1 MSGTAGEEPTTGA
14 VGITAT
20 FREAP
25 LPVKA
30 ILAGIL
36 VNKLGAFLQVFLL
49 LFLTHRGFSEVQ
61 AGTALGGYGLGAV
74 LGVLLGG
81 WFTDRIGPRRT
92 IIASMTGTAGLLLAV
107 LYLAYYPALLVAV
120 VAVGA
125 AGQLYRPASSML
137 LAELTPRARQLM
149 IFAMSRLALNIGT
162 TAAPLIGVALLTVS
176 YDLLF
181 WTEAAA
187 ALGYAAIA
195 LFVLPRDAGGP
206 HLEQKRNEAR
216 GGYLALA
223 ADRRFLMFLL
233 AQLVIAAVYV
243 QYLSALPLAMRD
255 AGLQTF
261 WYGAMVALNSLIV
274 IAFELLVT
282 KVVQHWRTRVV
293 IAVGFALM
301 GAGLAIYALPG
312 GLAVFVIGTLTWSL
326 AEVVNGPTMAT
337 YPAQAGPEPLRG
349 RYLAGAQAMYGIG
362 SAIGPIGGVALWV
375 AVGRPAWLV
384 FGAIALLAI
393 IPGWYGVRPR
403 PTEAPA
409 DAPVTTALPAKG
421 GTE

>member
-1 MSGTAGEEPTTGA
+1 MSEPDGP
-14 VGITAT
+14 VGIVAT
-20 FREAP
+20 FRGAP
-25 LPVKA
+25 PAVKA

-49 LFLTHRGFSEVQ
+49 LFLTQRGFSEVQ

-92 IIASMTGTAGLLLAV
+92 IIASMSGTAVLLLAV
-107 LYLAYYPALLVAV
+107 LYVGYYPALLVAV

-125 AGQLYRPASSML
+125 TSQLYRPASSRL

-149 IFAMSRLALNIGT
+149 VFAMSRLALNVGT
-162 TAAPLIGVALLTVS
+162 TAAPLLGVALLTVS

-195 LFVLPRDAGGP
+195 LLVLPRDDAP
-206 HLEQKRNEAR
+206 PDEAPEQRADAH
-216 GGYLALA
+216 GYLALV
-223 ADRRFLMFLL
+223 ADRRFLLFLL

-243 QYLSALPLAMRD
+243 QYLSTLPLAMRD

-282 KVVQHWRTRVV
+282 KVVQHWRTRMV

-312 GLAVFVIGTLTWSL
+312 GLAVFVIGTLTWSM
-326 AEVVNGPTMAT
+326 AEVVNGPTMAA
-337 YPAQAGPEPLRG
+337 YPAQAGPESRRG
-349 RYLAGAQAMYGIG
+349 RYLAAAQAMYGIG

-375 AVGRPAWLV
+375 VLGRPAWLF

-403 PTEAPA
+403 PAPA
-409 DAPVTTALPAKG
+409 PMALSAKG
-421 GTE
+421 GTT